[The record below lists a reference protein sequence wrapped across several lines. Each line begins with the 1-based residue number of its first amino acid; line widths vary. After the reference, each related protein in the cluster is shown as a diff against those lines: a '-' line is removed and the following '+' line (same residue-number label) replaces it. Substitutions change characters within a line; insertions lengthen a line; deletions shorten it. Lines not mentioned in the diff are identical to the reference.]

1 MPLSAFSWQKDGK
14 DKKKK
19 EKNKK
24 KEDKSLE

>member
-24 KEDKSLE
+24 RG